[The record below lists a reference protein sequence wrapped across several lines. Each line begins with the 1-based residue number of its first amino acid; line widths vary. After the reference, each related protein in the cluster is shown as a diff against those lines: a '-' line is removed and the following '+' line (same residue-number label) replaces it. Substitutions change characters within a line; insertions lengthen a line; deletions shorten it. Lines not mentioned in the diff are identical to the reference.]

1 MGKSR
6 KSSKGHSSGF
16 VPDYRRA
23 VETMGESEG
32 LGSSGRVDTEMTASE
47 DSSAPKRKC
56 ISLNAESCDTYG
68 VPVQVLSF
76 SKMSHIE
83 RKNLEMRLKMELE
96 QVRLLQN
103 KIASLSSNFV
113 LSPFSDI
120 HSCNDGQKRI
130 PIEGFRRSSEMVGSQ
145 GKKQLPPGRNRAH
158 TKKNKSGRFEPV
170 KPAVPA
176 NTSNAVLMKQ
186 CETLLNRL
194 MQHQFGW
201 VFNTPVDVV
210 KLNIPDYFRVI
221 KHPMDLGT
229 IKNKIVSG
237 QYSSPLGFAADIRLT
252 FSNAMT
258 YNPPGNNV
266 HVMAETLSKFF
277 EVRWKSIE
285 KKLPVNIDTITVPS
299 RAGVYTE
306 NETDINF
313 LSTKMKKK
321 NPNDTK
327 IKSEPVKQIMTDQE
341 KCNLSTELEALT
353 EFPENIVDF
362 LKEHSF
368 SEGLTDGEEIE
379 IDIYALNDETLFKL
393 RKLLDDFLLEKKQAK
408 AEPCEME
415 LLNESGFSN
424 SSIPPCKGNDQGDED
439 IDIVGGND
447 CPISSYPPIEIEK
460 DAANR
465 NNKGISS
472 SSSSSKSGSSMSDSD
487 SGSSSGSES
496 NAAKASASVSAT
508 KSDNLILGENLDQK
522 KGDAGVLDI
531 RNQSLNKLDQVELNS
546 QGQPIAGG
554 DGNQEVGE
562 SAPSGRQV
570 SPEKLYRAALL
581 RNRFAETI
589 LKARKKALEKGE
601 KQDPEKLR
609 IEKEELERQHREDLA
624 RIQAEAKAAEEAKRK
639 AEAEEVKRKIE
650 QEREAQRQ
658 ALLKMEKTVEI
669 NENSQFMEDLEMLRA
684 TNDEHL
690 PSYNEETSPD
700 HSQNGLGSFKLQGNP
715 LEQLGLY
722 MKADEEEEDDD
733 NGDAE
738 PPLSFP
744 EPANDIEFG
753 EID

>member
-6 KSSKGHSSGF
+6 KYSKGHSSGF

-23 VETMGESEG
+23 AETMGESEG

-56 ISLNAESCDTYG
+56 ISLNAESCDGYG

-103 KIASLSSNFV
+103 KIASLSSNVV
-113 LSPFSDI
+113 LSPSSDI
-120 HSCNDGQKRI
+120 RSCNDGQKRI
-130 PIEGFRRSSEMVGSQ
+130 PIESFHRSSEIVGSQ
-145 GKKQLPPGRNRAH
+145 GKKRLPPGRNSAR
-158 TKKNKSGRFEPV
+158 TKKNISGRFEPV

-194 MQHQFGW
+194 MQHQCGW

-210 KLNIPDYFRVI
+210 KLNIPDYVTVI

-237 QYSSPLGFAADIRLT
+237 QYSSPLGFAADVRLT
-252 FSNAMT
+252 FSNATT

-266 HVMAETLSKFF
+266 HVMAQTLSKFF

-299 RAGVYTE
+299 RASVYIE

-313 LSTKMKKK
+313 LSSKMKKI

-341 KCNLSTELEALT
+341 KHNLSTELEALT

-393 RKLLDDFLLEKKQAK
+393 RELLDDFLLEKKKAK

-447 CPISSYPPIEIEK
+447 CPISSYPPVEIEK

-472 SSSSSKSGSSMSDSD
+472 SSSSSESGSSRSDSD
-487 SGSSSGSES
+487 SGSSSSSES
-496 NAAKASASVSAT
+496 DAAKASAT
-508 KSDNLILGENLDQK
+508 DNLIPGENLDQK

-531 RNQSLNKLDQVELNS
+531 RNQSLNKLNQVELNS
-546 QGQPIAGG
+546 QGQPIAGA

-570 SPEKLYRAALL
+570 SPEKRYRAALL

-589 LKARKKALEKGE
+589 FKARKKALEKGE

-609 IEKEELERQHREDLA
+609 IEKEELERRHREDLA

-639 AEAEEVKRKIE
+639 AEAEEVRRKIE

-658 ALLKMEKTVEI
+658 ALLKMEKTVDI

-690 PSYNEETSPD
+690 PSFNEETSPD

-722 MKADEEEEDDD
+722 MKVDEEEEDDD

-744 EPANDIEFG
+744 EPANDRELG